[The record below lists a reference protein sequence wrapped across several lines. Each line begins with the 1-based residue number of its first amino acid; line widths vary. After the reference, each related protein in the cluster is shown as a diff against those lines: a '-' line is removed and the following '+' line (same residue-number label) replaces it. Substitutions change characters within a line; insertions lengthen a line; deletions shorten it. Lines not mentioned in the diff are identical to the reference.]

1 MDQSNERGA
10 TFTKVKMPQCLWKY
24 RTRRKLT
31 LSVVKQAY
39 LNVKCVIVS
48 ECLQYCIHSQL
59 NIKRQLQMCG
69 HISKF
74 CKKKFIVC
82 CRYTD
87 IWSTADTEVTH
98 KPNSF
103 LLVNASNVSDQL
115 LNMCREILPSCRIPV
130 CIAFHWLDNWIMPV
144 HINQMH
150 LMSAIWTLSN
160 GMSLGL
166 NNMYVLSLFCGGTSL
181 WYH

>member
-1 MDQSNERGA
+1 MDESNERGA
-10 TFTKVKMPQCLWKY
+10 TFTKVQMPQMPLKY
-24 RTRRKLT
+24 RKRRKLT

-48 ECLQYCIHSQL
+48 VCLQYCIHSQL
-59 NIKRQLQMCG
+59 NIKRQLQRCG

-74 CKKKFIVC
+74 CKKKSIVC
-82 CRYTD
+82 CQYTD
-87 IWSTADTEVTH
+87 IWSTADTELTY

-103 LLVNASNVSDQL
+103 ILVNASNCEQL
-115 LNMCREILPSCRIPV
+115 LNMCREILPSCRILD
-130 CIAFHWLDNWIMPV
+130 CMASHWLDDWIMPV
-144 HINQMH
+144 HIHQMH

-166 NNMYVLSLFCGGTSL
+166 DNVYVLSLFCGVTSL